1 MAFFPAPPEDKK
13 RRASMLKAQGWSTAD
28 VAKDTG
34 ILAATITANWRTWA
48 RQYDIELPEARPAPQ
63 TAGSSNMVTSYK
75 VDPVTGEKLTEPVTE
90 AVELSTKSMPSDGL
104 SVAGD
109 TMRDVIDR
117 HARLQQAK
125 KGRKTAPASKPEE
138 DEPPAPEPPSD
149 PSPKKPA
156 SFELTAE
163 LQGYNPFALLD
174 NINHLIWEQVRAGA
188 LTPESWSSSVD
199 IADGALTM
207 TFTLP
212 VERETR

>member
-1 MAFFPAPPEDKK
+1 MAGKIESEQKK
-13 RRASMLKAQGWSTAD
+13 RAAHLKAQGWSTAD

-34 ILAATITANWRTWA
+34 ILAATITANWRGWA
-48 RQYDIELPEARPAPQ
+48 NQYGIQLPAKRPAEQP
-63 TAGSSNMVTSYK
+63 AGSSSEVTSYLI
-75 VDPVTGEKLTEPVTE
+75 DPKTGERLTEPITE
-90 AVELSTKSMPSDGL
+90 TVELSTKSMPSDGL

-125 KGRKTAPASKPEE
+125 KSRKASPASKPEE
-138 DEPPAPEPPSD
+138 DEPPAPEPPSN

-156 SFELTAE
+156 SFELVAE

-188 LTPESWSSSVD
+188 LTPESRSSSVD
-199 IADGALTM
+199 IGSGALTM

-212 VERETR
+212 LMSTKEE